1 MRKLITATTLAL
13 ALVLTGCASLGTSE
27 PSEPPTPPST
37 APEVGFPADAVIG
50 VSFPQKTIAAWSLPE
65 IFFNDGL
72 KDAGFKPKVVFAD
85 AGGVQQQ
92 QEQIQSMI
100 DAGAKV
106 IIVSPIDGSRLG
118 EQLASAK
125 QAGITVIAYERLLT
139 GTPDVDMYIA
149 YDNCQVGTVQGTALL
164 EGLAKKGPGPYNIE
178 LIAGASE
185 DGSSLVFFNCA
196 MEVLQPKI
204 DDGTLRI
211 PSGQTTMQQVRTEG
225 WLAANAQIR
234 IETILSDFYSD
245 GTKLNGILSPNDTL
259 ARAAI
264 TALEDASLPIPVV
277 TGQDAEEESI
287 RLIAEGRQHSTVF
300 LDDFTLVTQT
310 ISLVKQLQQGQE
322 ITFNDTTTFDN
333 GVKVVPAQMLAPML
347 ITQDNICTALDLYS
361 AAGRAAAETPLCKG
375 E

>member
-149 YDNCQVGTVQGTALL
+149 YDYCQVGTVQGTALL

-245 GTKLNGILSPNDTL
+245 GTKLDGILSPNDYI
-259 ARAAI
+259 ARAVIDTVEEAGFG
-264 TALEDASLPIPVV
+264 IPVV
-277 TGQDAEEESI
+277 TGQDSEEESVRWI
-287 RLIAEGRQHSTVF
+287 ASGKQYSTIHKDTATLISE
-300 LDDFTLVTQT
+300 T
-310 ISLVKQLQQGQE
+310 INLVKQLQQGLE
-322 ITFNDTTTFDN
+322 IAFTDTTTYNN
-333 GVKVVPAQMLAPML
+333 GVKIVPAYLLPPL
-347 ITQDNICTALDLYS
+347 LVTKDNVCTAYDP
-361 AAGRAAAETPLCKG
+361 GMWPGKAAAETPLCRG